1 LNGRVRA
8 AFARRPRRGGAEI
21 VFSGSERF
29 DRKVVRRR
37 AALFTLAAVLGC
49 AVAPLA
55 ARAQSDVET
64 GAGAVRDGELV
75 QLDFTDVELP
85 VVIDTMAR
93 LSNQNYI
100 YDDRVRGRVTIVSP
114 TKMTI
119 EQAVAVFDSVLQ
131 VKGFTRVRLNDET
144 WKILPIREGKET
156 NIETIRESEAMPAS
170 DRFVTRL
177 IPLKYIDAQAIA
189 ETLKP
194 LVSKDASMVAY
205 PPTNTVILTDSA
217 SNITRILDLID
228 SIDIETYKEELAVI
242 KVEHADATTLADQIS
257 QIFGAEVADPS
268 QGAGGVGAARARARR
283 PVGQVPGAPVEMTP
297 ADHVRIITDA
307 RTNSLIVL
315 AARTRLE
322 EIRRVVAKLDVEVP
336 GGGRI
341 HVYYLKHAD
350 AEELSQTLNAL
361 ISGQAVPSSSGGA
374 AGSSRSGR
382 TGVANVAAQAAA
394 AASNPAIRSAI
405 TELAEGVSITADPP
419 TNSLVI
425 QASKEGYQTV
435 RGVIDALDR
444 ERPQVLVEALI
455 MEVDVSDNEELGFS
469 GLIRILDEDK
479 GGFGV
484 GTFTDTGLGAFGGAD
499 GGDDDD
505 DDDPDDPDDPDPGD
519 PAPPTAIDLDSAQA
533 LLGPLLAGA
542 NPGSFLTVASVKAG
556 STLIQGVIRASSTVN
571 GTNILSAPNIL
582 TADNEEA
589 EIKVGANI
597 PIIANRVQSASGIDD
612 ATGNDLATSVNVE
625 RQDIGV
631 TLRVTPQ
638 ISEGDAVRMEIFQE
652 ITDVNAALS
661 LVTGRPEDVGVA
673 LSSRKVENTVVV
685 SNHQTVVIGGLIQ
698 DDYRDNENKIPW
710 LGDIP
715 FLGWLFKTTDKEI
728 RKTNL
733 LVFLTPHI
741 VRSPADH
748 ERETIRKREEF
759 WDASEAGMT
768 LTEAEEE
775 ERQEREEEALAAG
788 LPPEEYS
795 GRNPVRGQLVSH
807 SRRYPLDRMR
817 EIEEADAERKRLAE
831 EAAAAALRHPHY
843 TVLAAV
849 YRNERAA
856 TDLLTD
862 LVDAGYDGTLVA
874 SSSSGSVLYE
884 IRVGPYPEME
894 DAQRAAE
901 SMAGAYGLSPE
912 VLVQKPEPPPED
924 VE

>member
-1 LNGRVRA
+1 LVSGSQRFGPKAAHRA
-8 AFARRPRRGGAEI
+8 AALIALC
-21 VFSGSERF
+21 
-29 DRKVVRRR
+29 
-37 AALFTLAAVLGC
+37 AALLCAPAALRAQPEEGSG
-49 AVAPLA
+49 A
-55 ARAQSDVET
+55 ARD
-64 GAGAVRDGELV
+64 V

-93 LSNQNYI
+93 LSGDNYI

-114 TKMTI
+114 TKMSVD
-119 EQAVAVFDSVLQ
+119 QAVAVFESVLQ
-131 VKGFTRVRLNDET
+131 VKGFTRVRLNEDT
-144 WKILPIREGKET
+144 WKILPIRESKESP
-156 NIETIRESEAMPAS
+156 IETFRESEAMPAS

-177 IPLKYIDAQAIA
+177 ISLKYIDAQAIA

-205 PPTNTVILTDSA
+205 PPTNTVILSDSA
-217 SNITRILDLID
+217 SNITRILDLIS
-228 SIDIETYKEELAVI
+228 SIDVETYKEELAVI
-242 KVEHADATTLADQIS
+242 KVTHADAATLADQLS
-257 QIFGAEVADPS
+257 QIFGAEVSDTS

-283 PVGQVPGAPVEMTP
+283 PVGQVPGQTPEMTP
-297 ADHVRIITDA
+297 ADHVRVITDA

-315 AARTRLE
+315 SARARLE
-322 EIRRVVAKLDVEVP
+322 EIRRVVAKLDVEVS

-361 ISGQAVPSSSGGA
+361 ISGQAVPSSSGGGA
-374 AGSSRSGR
+374 SRSGR

-425 QASKEGYQTV
+425 QASQEGYQTV
-435 RGVIDALDR
+435 KTVIDKLDR

-455 MEVDVSDNEELGFS
+455 MEVDVSDKEDLGFS
-469 GLIRILDEDK
+469 GLVRILDEDK
-479 GGFGV
+479 GAFAV
-484 GTFTDTGLGAFGGAD
+484 GSLTDSPLGPFSPGSSGT
-499 GGDDDD
+499 DDDD
-505 DDDPDDPDDPDPGD
+505 DDDGDDPGD
-519 PAPPTAIDLDSAQA
+519 EDPPARLDLDTAQA
-533 LLGPLLAGA
+533 LLAPLLAGA
-542 NPGSFLTVASVKAG
+542 DPASFITVASVKAG
-556 STLIQGVIRASSTVN
+556 STLIQGVIRASATVN

-597 PIIANRVQSASGIDD
+597 PIISNRVQSASGIND
-612 ATGNDLATSVNVE
+612 ATGDDLATSVNVE

-652 ITDVNAALS
+652 ITAVNAALS
-661 LVTGRPEDVGVA
+661 AVTGRPEDVGVA

-698 DDYRDNENKIPW
+698 NDYRDNENKIPW

-715 FLGWLFKTTDKEI
+715 FLGWLFKTTSKEVQ
-728 RKTNL
+728 KTNL

-759 WDASEAGMT
+759 WSTSEEGLQ
-768 LTEAEEE
+768 LTEAEQEE
-775 ERQEREEEALAAG
+775 KEAREEEAIAAG

-795 GRNPVRGQLVSH
+795 GNNPVRGQLVAH

-817 EIEEADAERKRLAE
+817 EIEDADAERKRLAAEE
-831 EAAAAALRHPHY
+831 EAARIHRPHY
-843 TVLAAV
+843 DVLAAV
-849 YRNERAA
+849 YRSERAA
-856 TDLLTD
+856 TELLTE
-862 LVDAGYDGTLVA
+862 LVDAGYDGTLVSTDSA
-874 SSSSGSVLYE
+874 GTVLYE
-884 IRVGPYPEME
+884 IRIGPYEEFE
-894 DAQRAAE
+894 DAQKASD
-901 SMAGAYGLSPE
+901 SMAGAFGLSPTVTVE
-912 VLVQKPEPPPED
+912 KPAPSPED
-924 VE
+924 DE